1 MSAKRSICSPLKNNI
16 FEIYAFI
23 SGLLTPR
30 MESRH
35 MTYPIPQLQEPQMQT
50 ADTSVLNI
58 LRIDSSGRGG
68 GPNGGS
74 VTRELADLL
83 IQGLVDRQPVR
94 VTTRDVAKGLPFV
107 DAHWI
112 AANFT
117 DPDQRDD
124 AKRAALAQSDA
135 LVRELEEA
143 DVLVVGVPLYNF
155 GVPAA
160 LKAWIDQIA
169 RARVTF
175 RYTEHGP
182 EGLLKGKKAYLVV
195 ATGGTQVGGAI
206 DFATPWLKHVLAFLG
221 ITDVEVIAAERQ
233 MIQGDAARQ
242 QARARIAGL
251 LNSREPELAA

>member
-1 MSAKRSICSPLKNNI
+1 
-16 FEIYAFI
+16 
-23 SGLLTPR
+23 
-30 MESRH
+30 
-35 MTYPIPQLQEPQMQT
+35 MQT

-94 VTTRDVAKGLPFV
+94 VTTRAVARGLPFV

-112 AANFT
+112 APTFT
-117 DPDQRDD
+117 DPDPRDA

-206 DFATPWLKHVLAFLG
+206 DFATPWLKHVLAFVG

-233 MIQGDAARQ
+233 MIQGDAARE
-242 QARARIAGL
+242 QARARIAAL
-251 LNSREPELAA
+251 LNSSEPTLAAA

>member
-1 MSAKRSICSPLKNNI
+1 
-16 FEIYAFI
+16 
-23 SGLLTPR
+23 
-30 MESRH
+30 
-35 MTYPIPQLQEPQMQT
+35 MQT
-50 ADTSVLNI
+50 ANTSASVLNI
-58 LRIDSSGRGG
+58 LRVDSSGRGG
-68 GPNGGS
+68 GQNGGS

-83 IQGLVDRQPVR
+83 IQGLVNRQPVR
-94 VTTRDVAKGLPFV
+94 IATRDVAKGLPFV

-135 LVRELEEA
+135 LVREVVDA
-143 DVLVVGVPLYNF
+143 DVLVIGVPLYNF
-155 GVPAA
+155 GVPAT

-206 DFATPWLKHVLAFLG
+206 DFATPWLKHVLGFLG
-221 ITDVEVIAAERQ
+221 ITDVEIIAAERQ
-233 MIQGDAARQ
+233 MIQGDAARE
-242 QARARIAGL
+242 QARTRIAAL
-251 LNSREPELAA
+251 LGREETALAAA

>member
-1 MSAKRSICSPLKNNI
+1 
-16 FEIYAFI
+16 
-23 SGLLTPR
+23 
-30 MESRH
+30 
-35 MTYPIPQLQEPQMQT
+35 MQT
-50 ADTSVLNI
+50 ANTSVLNI
-58 LRIDSSGRGG
+58 LRVDSSGRES
-68 GPNGGS
+68 GS

-94 VTTRDVAKGLPFV
+94 LATRDVAKGLPFV
-107 DAHWI
+107 DAGWI

-117 DPDQRDD
+117 EPNQRDD

-135 LVRELEEA
+135 LVEEVMAA
-143 DVLVVGVPLYNF
+143 DVLVIGVPFYNF

-175 RYTEHGP
+175 RYTEQGP
-182 EGLLKGKKAYLVV
+182 EGLLKGKKVYLIV
-195 ATGGTQVGGAI
+195 ATGGTAVGGAI

-233 MIQGDAARQ
+233 MIQGDAARA
-242 QARARIAGL
+242 QARARIAAL
-251 LNSREPELAA
+251 LGREEPALAAA